1 MAPISQNIKGR
12 PMGFENVYFKDAI
25 KNAKSR
31 THSPEI
37 SKLLPDEIVDS
48 DFDFE
53 QFSKGNK

>member
-1 MAPISQNIKGR
+1 
-12 PMGFENVYFKDAI
+12 MGFENVYFKDAI